1 MNRHSILLLGALF
14 AVGMLLHVLKRAN
27 YAVMGKRFDSMR
39 AWFQFYWVNLLIR
52 SFFQI
57 LIFLAA
63 ATEPDFLRSLMLK
76 FGMTMAIELP
86 VTLLT
91 APAFGYFGDSVL
103 DWATSKVPFLQK
115 EIPPVNGETASI
127 NPQQILEKAAAAPA
141 GKDVNV

>member
-1 MNRHSILLLGALF
+1 MNHHSLLLLGLLF

-27 YAVMGKRFDSMR
+27 YAVMGKRFPSMR

-52 SFFQI
+52 SFFQM
-57 LIFLAA
+57 LIFFAA
-63 ATEPDFLRSLMLK
+63 ATEPDFLRSLMEK

-103 DWATSKVPFLQK
+103 DWVTSKVPFLQK
-115 EIPPVNGETASI
+115 EIPPANGETVSI
-127 NPQQILEKAAAAPA
+127 NPQQVLAAAAVA
-141 GKDVNV
+141 GKDVNP